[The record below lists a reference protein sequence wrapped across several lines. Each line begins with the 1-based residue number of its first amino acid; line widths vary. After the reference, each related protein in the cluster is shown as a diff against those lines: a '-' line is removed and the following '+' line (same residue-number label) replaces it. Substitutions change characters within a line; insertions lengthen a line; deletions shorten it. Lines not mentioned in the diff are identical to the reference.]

1 VTAQMPGW
9 ALRCLR
15 QGTVIAV
22 LCAALT
28 GQSPDVPQWQIAA
41 GGKMAFDV
49 ASVKL
54 DKGPSRSPSFP
65 LDNGDAFTPGNRF
78 FADFRLLT
86 YIRFAYKASLTPEQ
100 SDSILAQLPKW
111 VASDRFEIQA
121 RAEGN
126 PTKDQMRLMMQ
137 SLLADRFK
145 LAIHF
150 ETRDVPVFALTLVK
164 PGEIGPKLRPHADG
178 PPCDAPDVFASR
190 CDAAMLE
197 MKPNRMYQAGARNVT
212 MASVADI
219 LPSLAGLGR
228 PVLDQTGLSGRFD
241 FVVEWAPESNGPL
254 PPNADAQPDS
264 QGPTFLEALGEQ
276 LGLKL
281 KSTRGPVQALVVDH
295 VENLSEN

>member
-1 VTAQMPGW
+1 
-9 ALRCLR
+9 
-15 QGTVIAV
+15 
-22 LCAALT
+22 
-28 GQSPDVPQWQIAA
+28 
-41 GGKMAFDV
+41 MAFDV

-54 DKGPSRSPSFP
+54 DKGSISASSFP
-65 LDNGDAFTPGNRF
+65 LDNGDAFIPGNRF
-78 FADFRLLT
+78 SADVRLLT
-86 YIRFAYKASLTPEQ
+86 YIRFAYKASLTQEQ

-164 PGEIGPKLRPHADG
+164 PGKTGPTLRPHADG
-178 PPCDAPDVFASR
+178 PPCDAPDVFPLR

-197 MKPNRMYQAGARNVT
+197 MKPNRMHQAGARNVT
-212 MASVADI
+212 MASLADF

-241 FVVEWAPESNGPL
+241 FVVEWVPESNGTL
-254 PPNADAQPDS
+254 PPNAGAQPHS
-264 QGPTFLEALGEQ
+264 QGPAFLKALGEQ

-295 VENLSEN
+295 VESLSEN